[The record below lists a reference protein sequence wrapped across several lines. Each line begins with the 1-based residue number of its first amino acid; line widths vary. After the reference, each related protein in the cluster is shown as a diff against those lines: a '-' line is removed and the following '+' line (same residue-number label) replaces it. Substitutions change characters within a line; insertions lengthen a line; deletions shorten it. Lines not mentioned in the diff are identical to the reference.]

1 MDSKVQKIITDLS
14 LKPHIEGGY
23 FNETD
28 KSTIELDMQGKNRAI
43 YSNILFL
50 LTQDNPSNF
59 HRLSAD
65 KVWYFHQGEALT
77 IHMITKEGNYEQVEL
92 SEANPQYCVTAGTIF
107 GSCVDKVGL
116 DLYFQQRLKV
126 LSIKDYLKC

>member
-23 FNETD
+23 FKETD
-28 KSTIELDMQGKNRAI
+28 KSTIELDIQGKNRAI
-43 YSNILFL
+43 NSNILFL

-65 KVWYFHQGEALT
+65 EVWYFHQRVALT

-92 SEANPQYCVTAGTIF
+92 SEANP
-107 GSCVDKVGL
+107 
-116 DLYFQQRLKV
+116 
-126 LSIKDYLKC
+126 